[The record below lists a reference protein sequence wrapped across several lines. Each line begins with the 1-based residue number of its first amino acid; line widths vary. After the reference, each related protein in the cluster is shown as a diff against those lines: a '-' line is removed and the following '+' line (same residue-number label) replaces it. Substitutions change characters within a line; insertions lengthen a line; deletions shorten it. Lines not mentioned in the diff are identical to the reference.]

1 MGDRVKQYAAQ
12 NFTIFQ
18 ISYCRNLKEENEAI
32 TVTLLFS
39 QVKLCSDV
47 KLNESQSL
55 CVRLFISVDMNSS

>member
-1 MGDRVKQYAAQ
+1 MGDRVKQYATQ

-18 ISYCRNLKEENEAI
+18 ILYCRNLKEENEAI
-32 TVTLLFS
+32 KLLFS

-55 CVRLFISVDMNSS
+55 CVRLVISVDMNSS